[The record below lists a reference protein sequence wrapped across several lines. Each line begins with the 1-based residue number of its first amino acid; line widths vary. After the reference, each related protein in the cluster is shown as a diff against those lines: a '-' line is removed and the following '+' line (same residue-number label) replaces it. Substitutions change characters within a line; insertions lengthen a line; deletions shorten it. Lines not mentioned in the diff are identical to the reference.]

1 MIKQL
6 TIGLAAMLLINTL
19 TLAQAKQE
27 WNTIFKAIND
37 EVQQGSKAYSTLKEA
52 TETIGHRLTGS
63 KNGEK
68 AEAYAYNLLK
78 YYGFKDVKYQTFEV
92 ESWSR

>member
-27 WNTIFKAIND
+27 WNSIFKAMKY
-37 EVQQGSKAYSTLKEA
+37 SKALKH
-52 TETIGHRLTGS
+52 IVL
-63 KNGEK
+63 
-68 AEAYAYNLLK
+68 
-78 YYGFKDVKYQTFEV
+78 
-92 ESWSR
+92 